1 MTNVITWFSENIGT
15 ICTVICSVIL
25 VASLIVK
32 FTPSTKDNEVL
43 RNVIN
48 VLDKLSIAKTADDK
62 KAIEDAKEN
71 VKE

>member
-43 RNVIN
+43 RNIIN

>member
-1 MTNVITWFSENIGT
+1 MTNVIAWFSENIGT

-32 FTPSTKDNEVL
+32 FTPSTKDNEIL
-43 RNVIN
+43 RNIIN

>member
-1 MTNVITWFSENIGT
+1 MANVINWFSENIGN

-32 FTPSTKDNEVL
+32 FTPSTKDNEMM
-43 RNVIN
+43 RNIIN

>member
-32 FTPSTKDNEVL
+32 FTPSAKDNEVL
-43 RNVIN
+43 RNIIN

>member
-1 MTNVITWFSENIGT
+1 MANVITWFSENIGT

-32 FTPSTKDNEVL
+32 FTPSTKDNEIL
-43 RNVIN
+43 RNIIN

>member
-43 RNVIN
+43 RNIID

>member
-32 FTPSTKDNEVL
+32 FTPSTKDNEIL
-43 RNVIN
+43 RNIIN

>member
-1 MTNVITWFSENIGT
+1 MINVITWFSENIGT

-32 FTPSTKDNEVL
+32 FTPSTKDNEIL
-43 RNVIN
+43 RNIIN